1 MALTNSIPIL
11 LIITAALALV
21 SFILVF
27 FLLKQKPKFPPSL
40 TALRQ
45 QQKEQTLMKG
55 GKGKEF
61 KEAILFLMKDK
72 NYIVLFLCYALNVG
86 AFQSLATL
94 VSQLLAPYGYSAGQ
108 SGIMGAVVV
117 ISGVLSA
124 GVLGKLMDKF
134 RIYTISLFICYAL
147 TWYFNLLW
155 SSVLLENK

>member
-1 MALTNSIPIL
+1 MGLTNSIPIL
-11 LIITAALALV
+11 LIITASLAAV
-21 SFILVF
+21 TFILVF

-45 QQKEQTLMKG
+45 QQKEEELKKG
-55 GKGKEF
+55 GKSKEF
-61 KEAILFLMKDK
+61 KEAIVYLAKDK
-72 NYIVLFLCYALNVG
+72 NYIILFLCYALNVG

-94 VSQLLAPYGYSAGQ
+94 VSQLLAPYGYSAGE

-124 GVLGKLMDKF
+124 GVLGKLMDRF
-134 RIYTISLFICYAL
+134 RAYTLTLFVCYAF